1 MSLHPC
7 HPRIICVYKD
17 TEMRIF
23 FSLGLQ
29 HSQRTSMSDGDGAR
43 LPDGIRVE
51 TGAAVLNHF
60 RGRMYNCL

>member
-1 MSLHPC
+1 
-7 HPRIICVYKD
+7 
-17 TEMRIF
+17 MRIF

-60 RGRMYNCL
+60 RGRMYNCLGTGN